1 METEMPLFGQHMD
14 LAMDGSFAD
23 FSSQATF
30 DQTLAGKPSPGTPSQ
45 FLLTP
50 SSLWDR
56 NSFDDAAL
64 DIFADLSDP
73 AGTKSEKDA
82 EATLDATAS
91 RGTGLSS
98 EPTQQIDSKVVEP
111 VTVKEESPAPP
122 VVARPSRRLTRAT
135 SNGSLARASSNSRT
149 IATAPNT
156 ESARVKKSRT
166 TTKKPAKRSRG
177 QAKGS
182 KDASIEEESTGAA
195 NAGDQEPLGEEDDRR
210 NKFLERNRVAASK
223 CRQKKK
229 EWMQSLE
236 ETKNDLEKTHS
247 SLHETLNGLIAEVSV
262 LKEHLMTHAS
272 CGDPNIDRWFT
283 TEARKFV
290 ESKTGPDEARR
301 PSSSSGSG
309 ETQQSGH
316 TSNTQG
322 SPASSVAAPTIA
334 SPEVKSEFFSY
345 DYMPDDMFVDD
356 QS

>member
-1 METEMPLFGQHMD
+1 MAMETEMPMFGQHMD

-73 AGTKSEKDA
+73 ADRNSQKDA

-91 RGTGLSS
+91 RGTGESS
-98 EPTQQIDSKVVEP
+98 DPTQQNDSKVVEP
-111 VTVKEESPAPP
+111 VTVKKESPAPS
-122 VVARPSRRLTRAT
+122 VVAQPPRRLTRAT
-135 SNGSLARASSNSRT
+135 SNGSLARASSTSAPL
-149 IATAPNT
+149 ATAPNN
-156 ESARVKKSRT
+156 ESARVKKART
-166 TTKKPAKRSRG
+166 TTKKATKRSRG

-182 KDASIEEESTGAA
+182 KDGSIEEESTGAA
-195 NAGDQEPLGEEDDRR
+195 KTVDEEPLGEDDNRR

-247 SLHETLNGLIAEVSV
+247 SLHDTLNGLLAEVSV

-272 CGDPNIDRWFT
+272 CGDPNIDSWIT

-290 ESKTGPDEARR
+290 ESKTRHDEARR
-301 PSSSSGSG
+301 PSSSNGSG
-309 ETQQSGH
+309 ETQQSGR
-316 TSNTQG
+316 
-322 SPASSVAAPTIA
+322 
-334 SPEVKSEFFSY
+334 SES
-345 DYMPDDMFVDD
+345 
-356 QS
+356 